1 MGQATEPT
9 DRVFSPKSKAVES
22 DPQRL
27 RANARRPMRDVGRL
41 DGAQIAPLRDRARIQ
56 IDWLSARIGT
66 VRAWVTSAVHNFTL
80 PRKRTADTG
89 KRGREDRV
97 SVCINRTCRGDRNI
111 VGPDPQSVS
120 PTAHPECA
128 DDGAG
133 RNRRESAPLVPTLEE
148 WLRRAQEREGLRAP
162 L

>member
-89 KRGREDRV
+89 KRGRETEYPYA
-97 SVCINRTCRGDRNI
+97 SIGLAAAI
-111 VGPDPQSVS
+111 
-120 PTAHPECA
+120 E
-128 DDGAG
+128 
-133 RNRRESAPLVPTLEE
+133 TL
-148 WLRRAQEREGLRAP
+148 LGLI
-162 L
+162 LSL